1 MKKHEKFAFPFYE
14 PVDHVALKLTDY
26 AKIIKVPM
34 DMGTIRKKLES
45 DQYAEYKDVYSD
57 LKLMFDN
64 CYLYNPPS
72 DNIVRLAKTLEQL
85 AEKRWKE
92 LVDTM
97 SDVSDDGETSSIA
110 DSPTRSETSS
120 SFSSTVTQSNKPAKK
135 ESKAVHHQTVKQEPK
150 SIANNDLT
158 TSVSDN
164 SSISSDVVMKTEQT
178 TDGEADTEDEAENE
192 KYEEEL
198 HYISSRLDEIKTELN
213 ELQSRQAALIRL
225 RERRDAPPKKTSK
238 SGRKIKPTDKMMAS
252 YEQANNFNGSLHP
265 KPTPA
270 LEFTPQKQ
278 QRKKPIEK
286 KTPKPVIEAASLA
299 MSYDEKRKLSLDINK
314 LPKEKLCKVVSIIQR
329 HEPLL
334 KDTKPDEIE
343 IDFETLRP
351 ITLRAL
357 EKFVNDCLKKR
368 DMKAQRKREREQQEK
383 REAELRRQQ
392 LQKREADIAAQ
403 IKAINEQISGP
414 KKPEPKKPDPPPQS
428 QPHLSGESSSDSDS
442 SDSGSSSG
450 DSSSESEDEDTKKT
464 VPNGP
469 SAHKP
474 MNDVKST
481 VNNNPESKSSS
492 SDQPKAKTPTP
503 PRKEELLTPPTAP
516 REDKGTP
523 TKDEK
528 PNSVMDGWKFS
539 PTKETTKPGGE
550 NKDQKFDAYK
560 NLAEN
565 KKKRDMILK
574 TDDTKTPSPAPAD
587 ILGHIMEKEKTSNSP
602 KTTPKPTGPILGLPD
617 DDPNETDRLEQ
628 RKKMRLAEQERR
640 RQESARI
647 DFMDSSIMMIE
658 FEDQFKRQ
666 PSSIF

>member
-1 MKKHEKFAFPFYE
+1 
-14 PVDHVALKLTDY
+14 
-26 AKIIKVPM
+26 
-34 DMGTIRKKLES
+34 
-45 DQYAEYKDVYSD
+45 
-57 LKLMFDN
+57 
-64 CYLYNPPS
+64 
-72 DNIVRLAKTLEQL
+72 
-85 AEKRWKE
+85 
-92 LVDTM
+92 
-97 SDVSDDGETSSIA
+97 
-110 DSPTRSETSS
+110 
-120 SFSSTVTQSNKPAKK
+120 
-135 ESKAVHHQTVKQEPK
+135 
-150 SIANNDLT
+150 
-158 TSVSDN
+158 
-164 SSISSDVVMKTEQT
+164 MKTEQT
-178 TDGEADTEDEAENE
+178 TDGEMADTEDEAENE

-198 HYISSRLDEIKTELN
+198 NYISTRLDEIKTELN
-213 ELQSRQAALIRL
+213 ELQSRQAALLRL

-278 QRKKPIEK
+278 PRKKPIEK

-428 QPHLSGESSSDSDS
+428 QSHLSGESSDSSDS

-474 MNDVKST
+474 INDVKST

-492 SDQPKAKTPTP
+492 NSTANTTTTEPKAKTPTP
-503 PRKEELLTPPTAP
+503 PRKEQLLTPPNNDSNAKL
-516 REDKGTP
+516 DKGTP

-539 PTKETTKPGGE
+539 PTKETTKQGD
-550 NKDQKFDAYK
+550 KDQKFDAYK

-565 KKKRDMILK
+565 KKKTRY
-574 TDDTKTPSPAPAD
+574 D
-587 ILGHIMEKEKTSNSP
+587 IENG
-602 KTTPKPTGPILGLPD
+602 
-617 DDPNETDRLEQ
+617 
-628 RKKMRLAEQERR
+628 
-640 RQESARI
+640 
-647 DFMDSSIMMIE
+647 
-658 FEDQFKRQ
+658 
-666 PSSIF
+666 